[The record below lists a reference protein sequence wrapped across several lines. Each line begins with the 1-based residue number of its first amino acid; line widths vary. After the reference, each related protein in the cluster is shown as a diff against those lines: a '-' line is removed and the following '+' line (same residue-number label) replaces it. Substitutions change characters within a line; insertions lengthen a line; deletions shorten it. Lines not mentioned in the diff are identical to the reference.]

1 MGKNV
6 KIGKN
11 QNYKILQFF
20 VQLIDFQKIL
30 QFFREID
37 MFEVKYQ
44 YYINSQQ
51 LFAIP
56 INFEANFSP
65 LIDSSIFGILSLG

>member
-44 YYINSQQ
+44 YYINS
-51 LFAIP
+51 
-56 INFEANFSP
+56 
-65 LIDSSIFGILSLG
+65 

>member
-1 MGKNV
+1 MSKLAKV
-6 KIGKN
+6 KITKFYN
-11 QNYKILQFF
+11 FF
-20 VQLIDFQKIL
+20 VQLIYIQKIL

-65 LIDSSIFGILSLG
+65 LIDSSIYGILSLG

>member
-1 MGKNV
+1 MTSGLIRV
-6 KIGKN
+6 L
-11 QNYKILQFF
+11 LQFF

-44 YYINSQQ
+44 CNINFQQ
-51 LFAIP
+51 LFAISV
-56 INFEANFSP
+56 NFEANFSP
-65 LIDSSIFGILSLG
+65 EISSTIFGTSSFA